1 MKHFYPTSIS
11 AYISSPGAGLQS
23 LLWKYA
29 SKALLLLLLFWHP
42 TLLKSQIGIVDIID
56 KTEAATFTITAY
68 DNGVVVDTAR
78 AFFISADGLAI
89 TSASVLRHC
98 DTTFISDHKNK
109 KLSLSKVI
117 AINRSTNLA
126 MIQVAGFNREND
138 TYLNPSR
145 ANFEAPSELMAF
157 IYNTDKRGRTNVF
170 TVSKVLYPL
179 HLGRAAVTSLKVTSS
194 SRGAPII
201 NYSGSMVGILHIL
214 NESGESVML
223 PISLINDDNWKTVNT
238 TWVKFKNLPERDR
251 LCTNELADALLL
263 QAMGKWLESARYF
276 NTEIKTNKD
285 NARLYAMRCISR
297 YQYGNRTAAEEDFKK
312 ALELN
317 SNEGLVYYGRA
328 LFHLRNG
335 NNSLAVNDLLKC
347 LELEEDFA
355 PGFVMLGKAQAL
367 NNDIK
372 KAFADFTYAIELD
385 SLFADAWYERGRISL
400 IYSSN
405 HGSALMDLQKASVL
419 DPFLE
424 GVFTLIGDVKFN
436 RHDYLDAIL
445 DYDRALRYNP
455 RDDMALM
462 NRGLAYYNT
471 GLKENACTD
480 WEKAGSLGNTQ
491 AFKLISR
498 YCNKI
503 K

>member
-1 MKHFYPTSIS
+1 
-11 AYISSPGAGLQS
+11 
-23 LLWKYA
+23 
-29 SKALLLLLLFWHP
+29 
-42 TLLKSQIGIVDIID
+42 
-56 KTEAATFTITAY
+56 
-68 DNGVVVDTAR
+68 
-78 AFFISADGLAI
+78 
-89 TSASVLRHC
+89 
-98 DTTFISDHKNK
+98 
-109 KLSLSKVI
+109 
-117 AINRSTNLA
+117 
-126 MIQVAGFNREND
+126 
-138 TYLNPSR
+138 
-145 ANFEAPSELMAF
+145 
-157 IYNTDKRGRTNVF
+157 
-170 TVSKVLYPL
+170 
-179 HLGRAAVTSLKVTSS
+179 
-194 SRGAPII
+194 
-201 NYSGSMVGILHIL
+201 MVGILHIL

-424 GVFTLIGDVKFN
+424 GVFTLIGDLKFN